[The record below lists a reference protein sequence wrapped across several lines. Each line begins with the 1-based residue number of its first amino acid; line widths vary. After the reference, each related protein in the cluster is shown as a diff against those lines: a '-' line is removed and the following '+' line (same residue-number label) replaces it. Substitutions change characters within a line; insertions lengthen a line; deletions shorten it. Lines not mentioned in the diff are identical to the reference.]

1 MLELVFYGI
10 VFGSIIAL
18 GAIGLT
24 LVFGIIR
31 FANFA
36 HGDLMS
42 SGAYL
47 ALFMVTGLLSWIGV
61 PDTTFGSLS
70 FGWRMLIAFPVSM
83 TIVGCLA
90 IAADRILYRKLRNN
104 NSGPVMLAMSSLGV
118 AFILRMLIL
127 IFWGADS
134 LFYRPGLMRPAI
146 EFPLGI
152 KIRPDQSLR
161 PIQG

>member
-10 VFGSIIAL
+10 VFGSIISL

-42 SGAYL
+42 LGAYF
-47 ALFMVTGLLSWIGV
+47 ALFMVSGVLSWIGV

-70 FGWRMLIAFPVSM
+70 FGQRIGSCIANCAK
-83 TIVGCLA
+83 IK
-90 IAADRILYRKLRNN
+90 AAPSCWPCHLWASHL
-104 NSGPVMLAMSSLGV
+104 
-118 AFILRMLIL
+118 
-127 IFWGADS
+127 
-134 LFYRPGLMRPAI
+134 LF
-146 EFPLGI
+146 EC
-152 KIRPDQSLR
+152 
-161 PIQG
+161 

>member
-42 SGAYL
+42 SG
-47 ALFMVTGLLSWIGV
+47 
-61 PDTTFGSLS
+61 
-70 FGWRMLIAFPVSM
+70 
-83 TIVGCLA
+83 
-90 IAADRILYRKLRNN
+90 
-104 NSGPVMLAMSSLGV
+104 
-118 AFILRMLIL
+118 LIL
-127 IFWGADS
+127 PCLW
-134 LFYRPGLMRPAI
+134 
-146 EFPLGI
+146 
-152 KIRPDQSLR
+152 
-161 PIQG
+161 